1 MATDFSSLDKLI
13 EFGLGL
19 GIATQ
24 MMNTMNTV
32 IARTAYPGVSI
43 NPGIVNPGS
52 PQLNARECGVV
63 DREFYIVKEDKVAG
77 PLSEREL
84 YHLAKTGVVEADT
97 FCWTPGMQSW
107 NLAANIP
114 EVNKILLLSK
124 STEK

>member
-43 NPGIVNPGS
+43 NPGVVGSTSCSSSCGNPEQEKS
-52 PQLNARECGVV
+52 QY
-63 DREFYIVKEDKVAG
+63 YIVDKDKVAG
-77 PLSEREL
+77 PLNECDLSK
-84 YHLAKTGVVEADT
+84 LAEKEILTENT
-97 FCWTPGMQSW
+97 FCWYPGMTGW
-107 NLAANIP
+107 NLACNIP
-114 EVNKILLLSK
+114 EINKIILLYKKHK
-124 STEK
+124 S